1 MSPRLSELIDR
12 YDSNRPLSRAETPPA
27 AWYIDAEFAEL
38 ERQRV
43 FGRSWQFIARSDQ
56 LAAPGAYVTA
66 RIAGQPLV
74 VLRDRDGALR
84 GFYNV
89 CRHHAA
95 EILPEESGRCEK
107 LRCPYHGWTY
117 GLDGALVAAPE
128 FGGVDGFDAAAHG
141 LVPVEVAAWGPFVFV
156 RLAPGGPSLVEHLGR
171 MGEHVDSLGIG
182 ALRFHSR
189 RVWDIACNWKV
200 FVDNYLD
207 GGYHVPHIHKGLGSV
222 LDYREYKIEN
232 GPTWCLQSSPM
243 RSGGDPQTAAV
254 RGGETA
260 YYYWLHPN
268 FMLNWYEG
276 YLDINVVLPLAVDR
290 CRVIF
295 DFYFAADTP
304 EAQAAQQQSIRV
316 AERIQQEDIDV
327 CESVQRGLASQAY
340 DTGRLSVRREAGEHL
355 FHRLLHA
362 DLSRP

>member
-1 MSPRLSELIDR
+1 
-12 YDSNRPLSRAETPPA
+12 
-27 AWYIDAEFAEL
+27 
-38 ERQRV
+38 
-43 FGRSWQFIARSDQ
+43 
-56 LAAPGAYVTA
+56 
-66 RIAGQPLV
+66 
-74 VLRDRDGALR
+74 VLRDRGGALR

-117 GLDGALVAAPE
+117 GLDGALVTAPE

-156 RLAPGGPSLVEHLGR
+156 RLAPGGPPLVEHLGR

-222 LDYREYKIEN
+222 LDYR
-232 GPTWCLQSSPM
+232 
-243 RSGGDPQTAAV
+243 
-254 RGGETA
+254 
-260 YYYWLHPN
+260 
-268 FMLNWYEG
+268 
-276 YLDINVVLPLAVDR
+276 
-290 CRVIF
+290 
-295 DFYFAADTP
+295 
-304 EAQAAQQQSIRV
+304 
-316 AERIQQEDIDV
+316 
-327 CESVQRGLASQAY
+327 
-340 DTGRLSVRREAGEHL
+340 
-355 FHRLLHA
+355 
-362 DLSRP
+362 